1 LYLYIPYQYSFSLSV
16 LSKLDKLQ
24 SSMGEIKK
32 ILLGKSGLGG
42 DLEDQDRIESLLP
55 DGRRLNSVDKMLDV
69 EGQLEDGAFRKKPV
83 CITNT

>member
-1 LYLYIPYQYSFSLSV
+1 
-16 LSKLDKLQ
+16 
-24 SSMGEIKK
+24 MGEIKK